1 MMEMEAEV
9 GVAAAA
15 TKEDA
20 PGMMET
26 ATTRVAKVT
35 AVGANTM
42 LTATVVA
49 ARGTDVRTQLAEA
62 RGIKSPRTVLR
73 HHPPVRAEAAAV
85 AGGQAP
91 TPPMAEKSET
101 HETG

>member
-1 MMEMEAEV
+1 MKIEAEV
-9 GVAAAA
+9 RAAAAA

-26 ATTRVAKVT
+26 ATTGVAEVT
-35 AVGANTM
+35 TVGANTM

-49 ARGTDVRTQLAEA
+49 ARGMDMRTQLAEA
-62 RGIKSPRTVLR
+62 RGIKSPRTVLH

-85 AGGQAP
+85 AGGQVP
-91 TPPMAEKSET
+91 TLPMAEKSEM

>member
-1 MMEMEAEV
+1 MVMEEEV

-26 ATTRVAKVT
+26 ATIKVAEVT
-35 AVGANTM
+35 AVGAST
-42 LTATVVA
+42 TAIATKVVA
-49 ARGTDVRTQLAEA
+49 RGMDVRIPPAEA

-73 HHPPVRAEAAAV
+73 HHHPVRAEAAAK
-85 AGGQAP
+85 AKGQGL
-91 TPPMAEKSET
+91 TPPMAEKSAM
-101 HETG
+101 HEIG